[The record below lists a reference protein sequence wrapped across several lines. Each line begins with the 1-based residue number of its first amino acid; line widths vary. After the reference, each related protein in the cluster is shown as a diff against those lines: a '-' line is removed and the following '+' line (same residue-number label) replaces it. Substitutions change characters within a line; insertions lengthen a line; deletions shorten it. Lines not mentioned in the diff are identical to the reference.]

1 MKAELISKNV
11 EWQILL
17 NNEWHSFNLYLN
29 SQLETKYMSK
39 DANKKIRLL
48 DEQGNYFVADVA
60 QCEVLLENDLAK
72 IKYKIKRTEA
82 ELNLNLPSNWTSN
95 KTIDKVRLNEKSD
108 EFKRVLN
115 IFLNNGLDK
124 LLKKVHKNQ

>member
-1 MKAELISKNV
+1 
-11 EWQILL
+11 
-17 NNEWHSFNLYLN
+17 
-29 SQLETKYMSK
+29 MSK

-48 DEQGNYFVADVA
+48 DEQGNYFVADVK
-60 QCEVLLENDLAK
+60 QCEVVLENDLTK
-72 IKYKIKRTEA
+72 RKYKIKRTET

-95 KTIDKVRLNEKSD
+95 KAIDKVRLDEKSD

-124 LLKKVHKNQ
+124 LLKKVHRNQ

>member
-1 MKAELISKNV
+1 
-11 EWQILL
+11 
-17 NNEWHSFNLYLN
+17 
-29 SQLETKYMSK
+29 MSK

-60 QCEVLLENDLAK
+60 LCEVVLEYDLTK
-72 IKYKIKRTEA
+72 TKYKIKRTET

-95 KTIDKVRLNEKSD
+95 KAIDKVRLNEKSD

-115 IFLNNGLDK
+115 IFLNNGLDR
-124 LLKKVHKNQ
+124 LLNKVHKNQ

>member
-1 MKAELISKNV
+1 
-11 EWQILL
+11 
-17 NNEWHSFNLYLN
+17 
-29 SQLETKYMSK
+29 MSK

>member
-11 EWQILL
+11 QWQILL

-60 QCEVLLENDLAK
+60 LCEVVLEYDLTK
-72 IKYKIKRTEA
+72 TKYKIKRTET

-95 KTIDKVRLNEKSD
+95 KAIDKVRLNEKSD

-115 IFLNNGLDK
+115 IFLNNGLDR
-124 LLKKVHKNQ
+124 LLNKVHKNQ